1 MRITAVDALTMPTQC
16 NYLGR
21 SCHFHPT
28 VVNQNATMHKNLTQ
42 GMYNISAL
50 WGVKPNLAHA
60 IITQTCWYLSKE
72 YSHTFIIAI
81 LVILQSTKFTKSV
94 QLINAK
100 ARLVQC
106 SYTKEPKNV
115 LFVTYLDISVHSA
128 AGLNIWHQQ
137 GDCWVDRYLL
147 PAHDKETY
155 KLQHAVSTHCLHL
168 VLYNLLSKGRNNNR
182 HLIRV
187 PNWLC

>member
-1 MRITAVDALTMPTQC
+1 MRITAVDALTMPMLC
-16 NYLGR
+16 NDLGR
-21 SCHFHPT
+21 SCHFHLT
-28 VVNQNATMHKNLTQ
+28 LVNQNATMHKNLTQ

-50 WGVKPNLAHA
+50 WGVKPNLAYA

-115 LFVTYLDISVHSA
+115 LFVTLTFLFILLLGLISDTNKVT
-128 AGLNIWHQQ
+128 AGLI
-137 GDCWVDRYLL
+137 VIY
-147 PAHDKETY
+147 Y
-155 KLQHAVSTHCLHL
+155 QHMTKRLTS
-168 VLYNLLSKGRNNNR
+168 YNMLSQ
-182 HLIRV
+182 HTV
-187 PNWLC
+187 YT